1 MDRIKRC
8 TASVCPAVI
17 IIFGLFGPNW
27 RVTGGTKTLLE
38 EILQKH
44 RFATKVDK
52 RALEWDCIVS

>member
-52 RALEWDCIVS
+52 RALE